1 VNSSSLP
8 PGWPGAV
15 RPPGTPD
22 WQRSAVGWLLDQ
34 CPPEYRGHP
43 VLLRHP
49 VALAVLAGHH
59 VQAGLLGCRRAL
71 AAARSQ
77 LAEDLSQTAMAELL
91 EVLQVEQA
99 RLIAAGRSVGLV
111 EQALRGQRYVPR
123 L

>member
-1 VNSSSLP
+1 LP
-8 PGWPGAV
+8 PGWPAGV

-22 WQRSAVGWLLDQ
+22 WQRSGVSWLLDQ

-49 VALAVLAGHH
+49 VALAVLAGYH
-59 VQAGLLGCRRAL
+59 VEAGLLACRRAL
-71 AAARSQ
+71 AGARSQ
-77 LAEDLSQTAMAELL
+77 LAGDLSQTAMAELL

-99 RLIAAGRSVGLV
+99 RLIATGRSIGLL